1 MTTAQHTYTPRADEV
16 QRGWRVIDAA
26 NRPLGRVASEAAQIL
41 RGKDKATYSPHMDVG
56 DFVIIVNAGKI
67 KVSGSKETDKTYYSH
82 SGYPGGLKAVSFDR
96 MFAKSPRR
104 VMEYAVWG
112 MLPKGPLGRRL
123 LRKLKV
129 YAEDTHPHGAQV
141 SELASPNR
149 VGKAK
154 KKPKLT
160 KAEREALL
168 AERERSAAEVE
179 EPAAEV
185 EEPKE
190 SSDEQTGER
199 QEVDDLEKEAGK

>member
-1 MTTAQHTYTPRADEV
+1 
-16 QRGWRVIDAA
+16 
-26 NRPLGRVASEAAQIL
+26 
-41 RGKDKATYSPHMDVG
+41 
-56 DFVIIVNAGKI
+56 
-67 KVSGSKETDKTYYSH
+67 
-82 SGYPGGLKAVSFDR
+82 
-96 MFAKSPRR
+96 
-104 VMEYAVWG
+104 MEYAVWG

-185 EEPKE
+185 EEPAAEVEEPAAEVEEPAAEVEEPKE